1 MGKRPCPNAMLLPCR
16 GGVFETLPF
25 DGAGVADGFGGFDGR
40 ISDGFIRDVLG
51 EKNLGHFGAVNS
63 ADSFD
68 FEEQLGVL
76 MSVVPHRVQ
85 V

>member
-1 MGKRPCPNAMLLPCR
+1 VRESASPNAVFLSRR